1 MVAANRSL
9 KDVDELCFGGLIS
22 VDAEFMF
29 EDWRY
34 GSIVYVNMYTV
45 HTLNTVHVKAHHM

>member
-1 MVAANRSL
+1 MIAANRSL

-29 EDWRY
+29 EDCRY
-34 GSIVYVNMYTV
+34 DNIVYVNMYTV
-45 HTLNTVHVKAHHM
+45 LTLNTVHVKAHHM